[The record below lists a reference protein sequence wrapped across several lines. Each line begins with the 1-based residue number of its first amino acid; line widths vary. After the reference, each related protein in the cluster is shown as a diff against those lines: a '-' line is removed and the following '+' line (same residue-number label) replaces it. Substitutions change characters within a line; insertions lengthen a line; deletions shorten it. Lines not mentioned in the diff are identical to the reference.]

1 MTRRIPRALVLFAL
15 AAALL
20 PTNAAAVPA
29 DTTDDPALEKATLLR
44 LLNSDSAVEQAR
56 AVRLIG
62 TYAHKRRYDAN
73 FFQVLVTPLHGL
85 VATGKT
91 EAIRIMAVSALSG
104 IGTESAMQG
113 LEALVDHL
121 EPERVQLLT
130 RFALADHKLEQA
142 TDSVR

>member
-1 MTRRIPRALVLFAL
+1 MIRRTSRALALFAL

-20 PTNAAAVPA
+20 PTNAAAVSA
-29 DTTDDPALEKATLLR
+29 DTTDDPAVEKATLLR
-44 LLNSDSAVEQAR
+44 LLNSNSATEQAR

-62 TYAHKRRYDAN
+62 KYAHKRRYDAN
-73 FFQVLVTPLHGL
+73 FFRVLVTPLHGL

-91 EAIRIMAVSALSG
+91 EAIRIMAVSALSS

-113 LEALVDHL
+113 LKAQVDRL

-130 RFALADHKLEQA
+130 RFALADHKLDQA
-142 TDSVR
+142 TASVQ